1 MHSSCTIKTRDIS
14 LLKRTL
20 NLALLFTHIIFLF
33 GVAGIALDRESYEV
47 ISTERY
53 GNSDLLMQSSL
64 ADMFVSPWF
73 AYLCLVL
80 IPITLVKEWFIKG
93 YNTRVYLNA
102 LASFI
107 SGLIIYIFIINLYNI

>member
-93 YNTRVYLNA
+93 YNTRIYLNA